1 VVAGVG
7 LGSAGWWL
15 ILAAI
20 TAALRA
26 RVTPTVARTI
36 GIVSGLAIAGL
47 GAVAVV
53 ASFGQ

>member
-1 VVAGVG
+1 
-7 LGSAGWWL
+7 
-15 ILAAI
+15 
-20 TAALRA
+20 
-26 RVTPTVARTI
+26 VARTI